1 MNVKKA
7 IKRIAA
13 IGTGAAML
21 GATILGAVAA
31 ADLSQYPSPLF
42 IGTDGKFNALLVVG
56 KAASSEDII
65 GAIDI
70 ATALQAASVTTTTT
84 GATTTVLEGGAKVET
99 AGQKLYLGQTLNVV
113 KTALT
118 STDLT
123 KVLASGT
130 VTDTDGTS
138 WAYNQKINILNSTAQ
153 VKFGTPTGL
162 SNDPQVYLD
171 LPTGAKYVAQLEFPS
186 AVTTTKLDNK
196 LITLFGK
203 EYTFAGTDADLN
215 ASSTNGLVLFGGGTD
230 QTFTAGEAITV
241 TVSGTDIPVEVTGVN
256 TGTTTSTATIKVNG
270 ESASVSAND
279 VVVLG
284 GIRVYVRDIFAY
296 TTPVTSGAVRLF
308 LGSDK
313 LILRNNEAARKVSK
327 DVDGTKVFVTASADV
342 VKVTKISVEVEP
354 YNMDPESRYLKSGEG
369 FTDPVFGTFK
379 WSFTGATP
387 ALDDASRDVIK
398 IYPSGED
405 TASIEFTNKAGQK
418 YSTKFLKGVATSGTS
433 NCGLAVDS
441 YDLQTNLSYQE
452 GVGTAGGHNYLAEN
466 DYFIVDQ
473 GGYSHIMQVKRIN
486 AGSSSPEVKVK
497 DITSG
502 SDTMTL
508 SLDSTNSSTFSLDGY
523 TYNTKV
529 NDSNT
534 GINVT
539 TSSGGK
545 ALQNYVYTKG
555 GAKIS
560 FPANLSRTNTE
571 NSCNVTILQETQYND
586 GDYYNLTAAG
596 NSGQRLGAEGKEINI
611 TLNQIADSKYDMQV
625 VAPTGDSVAMGT
637 IGSSY
642 DQRSISQY
650 GTYVKYNTDSDILEL
665 QYPSMATAYNI
676 FVAPTTATTTT
687 SGGTTTQT
695 VNVWNVGTAKL
706 DSEVA
711 DVKAQNAI
719 IVGGPCAN
727 TAAAAI
733 MGNPSPCGKDFT
745 EGKAMVKLYENTGK
759 VAMLVAGY
767 NADDT
772 RRASRVASQWSKYAS
787 SMKGAEVTVT
797 GTSLT
802 DITVAAAQ

>member
-65 GAIDI
+65 GAIDV
-70 ATALQAASVTTTTT
+70 ATALQAASITTTTS
-84 GATTTVLEGGAKVET
+84 GATTTVLEGGVKVET
-99 AGQKLYLGQTLNVV
+99 AGQKLYLGQTLSVV

-118 STDLT
+118 SSDLT
-123 KVLASGT
+123 KVLASGSI
-130 VTDTDGTS
+130 TDEDGTA
-138 WAYNQKINILNSTAQ
+138 WDYNQKINILNSTA
-153 VKFGTPTGL
+153 KITFGTPTGL
-162 SNDPQVYLD
+162 SNDPQVYLN
-171 LPTGAKYVAQLEFPS
+171 LPSGAKYVAQIEFPS
-186 AVTTTKLDNK
+186 AVTTTKLNNK

-203 EYTFAGTDADLN
+203 EYTFAGTDAELVVN
-215 ASSTNGLVLFGGGTD
+215 STTGLVLFGGGTD
-230 QTFTAGEAITV
+230 QTFSAGEAITV
-241 TVSGTDIPVEVTGVN
+241 TVAGTDVSVEVTGVN

-270 ESASVSAND
+270 ESASVTAGE

-308 LGSDK
+308 IGSDK
-313 LILRNNEAARKVSK
+313 LILRNGEAARMASS
-327 DVDGTKVFVTASADV
+327 DIDGTTVVASV
-342 VKVTKISVEVEP
+342 SGSTITKLAIAVEP
-354 YNMDPESRYLKSGEG
+354 YNMDPEFRYLKSGES

-379 WSFTGATP
+379 WSFTGTTP

-398 IYPSGED
+398 IYPTGED
-405 TASIEFTNKAGQK
+405 TAAIEFTNKAGQK
-418 YSTKFLKGVATSGTS
+418 YSTKFLKGTATSGTA
-433 NCGLAVDS
+433 NCDLGVDS
-441 YDLQTNLSYQE
+441 YKLWTNLSFASGQIAM
-452 GVGTAGGHNYLAEN
+452 VEN
-466 DYFIVDQ
+466 DYFIIDQ

-486 AGSSSPEVKVK
+486 AGSSSPEVKIK
-497 DITSG
+497 DIASG
-502 SDTMTL
+502 SDTLTL

-523 TYNTKV
+523 TYNVMV
-529 NDSNT
+529 NATNS

-545 ALQNYVYTKG
+545 ALQNYVYAKG
-555 GAKIS
+555 GEKIA
-560 FPANLSRTNTE
+560 FPANLTGVSGVV
-571 NSCNVTILQETQYND
+571 SCNITITQETQYND

-596 NSGQRLGAEGKEINI
+596 TSNQKLGDAGNDINI

-625 VAPTGDSVAMGT
+625 ATPTGDGLAMGT
-637 IGSSY
+637 IGSTY
-642 DQRSISQY
+642 DQRGMSQY
-650 GTYVKYNTDSDILEL
+650 GTYVKYNTDTDILEL
-665 QYPSMATAYNI
+665 LYPSAATAYTV
-676 FVAPTTATTTT
+676 FVAPTAATTTT

-711 DVKAQNAI
+711 DIKAQNAI
-719 IVGGPCAN
+719 IIGGPCAN

-733 MGNPSPCGKDFT
+733 MGSPSPCGKDFT
-745 EGKAMVKLYENTGK
+745 EGKAMVKLYENAGK

-767 NADDT
+767 NAEDT